1 MGKST
6 NRTLNELLVKL
17 FNNVMDTEERAVIT
31 KEFEDI
37 TNNDMHIIEAIGIEE
52 PRRMSDIAKR
62 LDVTMGTL
70 TTNMNSL
77 EDKGYIVRERSKT
90 DKRVVLVVLTPKGK
104 KAFYHHRDFHKNMI
118 KAIVKDLDEDE
129 MKVMIKCL
137 LNLNEFFGK
146 YEKEYFYIFYYQIK
160 KPVRP
165 CTKRLENC
173 LVHGFCCAAD
183 RKRLHITVQLRT
195 VTVALIIRQKILE
208 TIGILW

>member
-90 DKRVVLVVLTPKGK
+90 DKRVVLVVLTSKGK

-137 LNLNEFFGK
+137 LNLNEFFGR
-146 YEKEYFYIFYYQIK
+146 YEKE
-160 KPVRP
+160 
-165 CTKRLENC
+165 
-173 LVHGFCCAAD
+173 
-183 RKRLHITVQLRT
+183 
-195 VTVALIIRQKILE
+195 
-208 TIGILW
+208 

>member
-104 KAFYHHRDFHKNMI
+104 KAFYHHRGFHQNMI
-118 KAIVKDLDEDE
+118 KSVVKGLDEDE

-137 LNLNEFFGK
+137 LNLNEFFKQYG
-146 YEKEYFYIFYYQIK
+146 
-160 KPVRP
+160 
-165 CTKRLENC
+165 ENQQ
-173 LVHGFCCAAD
+173 D
-183 RKRLHITVQLRT
+183 
-195 VTVALIIRQKILE
+195 
-208 TIGILW
+208 